1 MGNRFLQCFP
11 TSTNPGRGVSALFSV
26 CFFAPSVSTPHIP
39 RSVPSAPLPHERIL
53 RDPAAAGL
61 EEFSPP
67 VLSLLSEG
75 KPLSAHGG
83 SCQLLTDG
91 ARLGPG
97 ADATPHPAQ
106 LSCSACGREEPRS
119 QPPPGHW
126 GSWIHLWETGLR
138 EPGTVGPPSLGSGA
152 VLTWPREAPR
162 SVRALRERRRGRGAR
177 TQRIQK
183 AAPRVRWEGSRADR
197 AQRARPRE
205 TEGARRA
212 ALRVRARKTA
222 ARHRE
227 SLAGS
232 EEPERRGDSRRRGGE
247 LPGEALTSLPPH
259 SHPHSCAIDE
269 LPSSCSVPR
278 RRSRRR
284 RRSRSLQRSPRGVTA
299 VPPRCPPVR
308 AERWAVP
315 CRLQGRLGSDEGR
328 RGSAELPAFLRAA
341 PCSSVWRQHA
351 PSLRDPGTVCNCETS
366 SSPAGT
372 RAVTSGEAAPS
383 AETALKR
390 EGPVPPPIPF
400 SPQPPAARVLAAAA

>member
-97 ADATPHPAQ
+97 ADAAPHPAQ
-106 LSCSACGREEPRS
+106 PSCSACGREEPRS

-232 EEPERRGDSRRRGGE
+232 EEPERRGDSRRRRGG
-247 LPGEALTSLPPH
+247 T
-259 SHPHSCAIDE
+259 
-269 LPSSCSVPR
+269 
-278 RRSRRR
+278 SRRGAHISSSSQPSPQLRYR
-284 RRSRSLQRSPRGVTA
+284 RAAL
-299 VPPRCPPVR
+299 
-308 AERWAVP
+308 
-315 CRLQGRLGSDEGR
+315 
-328 RGSAELPAFLRAA
+328 ELLRAA
-341 PCSSVWRQHA
+341 A
-351 PSLRDPGTVCNCETS
+351 
-366 SSPAGT
+366 
-372 RAVTSGEAAPS
+372 
-383 AETALKR
+383 
-390 EGPVPPPIPF
+390 PIPAAQAE
-400 SPQPPAARVLAAAA
+400 PQPPAQPTRGHCRPAALPARQSRALGRAVPAAGPAGVGRGPARLGGALRLLKSSPVLFRLEAARVVPAGSGYCLQLRNIFFPSRHQGCHFRGGGTFC